1 MFSKSDIERYFIAE
15 KQESLLFLIV
25 GIAAIV
31 LGLLSYFYGK
41 TPFFK
46 GAAIPLI
53 IIGLIQGVV
62 GYTVYARSD
71 EDRKRNVYAFD
82 MNPSELKGKE
92 LPRMQKVNQNF
103 VIYRWVE
110 IVLAI
115 VSVFLLLY
123 YRGRENGLFLY
134 GLGMALAVQSLFML
148 GADYFAEKRAAA
160 YTAGIESFLKGKK

>member
-1 MFSKSDIERYFIAE
+1 MFSKTDIERYFIAE

-25 GIAAIV
+25 GIVAII
-31 LGLLSYFYGK
+31 LAILSYFYGR

-46 GAAIPLI
+46 GAAMPLI
-53 IIGLIQGVV
+53 IVGLIQGVV

-71 EDRKRNVYAFD
+71 EDRKRNVYAYD
-82 MNPSELKGKE
+82 MNPTELKGTE

-103 VIYRWVE
+103 VVYRWVE
-110 IVLAI
+110 LGLAI

-123 YRGRENGLFLY
+123 FRGRENGLFWY
-134 GLGMALAVQSLFML
+134 GFGMALAVQALFML
-148 GADYFAEKRAAA
+148 GADYFAEKRATE